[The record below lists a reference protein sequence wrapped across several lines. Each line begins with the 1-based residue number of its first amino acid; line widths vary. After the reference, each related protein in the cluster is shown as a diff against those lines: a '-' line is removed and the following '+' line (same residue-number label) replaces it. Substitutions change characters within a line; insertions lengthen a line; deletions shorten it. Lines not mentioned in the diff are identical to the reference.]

1 MRFVGAV
8 TQRVVFRALEGLR
21 GGELVVRDPGGRGR
35 RFGDG
40 RGGRVVIDVHS
51 PDAFWSKLA
60 RRTRIGFGESYVDGD
75 WDTPDLV
82 GLFELLSVNLEAAGE
97 HPVFR
102 VLNTLQEKRPHR
114 AQRQSPAAA
123 RDNIHAHYDLGNDL
137 FRLMLDETMTYSCAV
152 WERPGMTLAEAQR
165 AKYRRICEKL
175 QLGTEDHVLEIGCGW
190 GGFAI
195 YAAGEY
201 GCRVTGLTLSPSQAS
216 LARERVRD
224 AGLDELV
231 EIREQDYRDTEGLFT
246 KVASIEMLEA
256 IGLAEH
262 ATYFC
267 AIDRFLEPD
276 GIAVIQTIAI
286 PDKRFARYS
295 RRSDWI
301 QQYIFPGSLIPSV
314 GAVER
319 AAAQTRLRIVG
330 QEEIGPGYADT
341 LKIWR
346 ENVES
351 RVDEVRALGYDERF
365 RRIWRFYLSFCEAAF
380 RVCSLRDVQ
389 LMLAR
394 SSSGVPAAPA
404 EQWDAGQLV
413 SSGHLARPAGRGAAT
428 STNT

>member
-1 MRFVGAV
+1 MKLAGVV
-8 TQRVVFRALEGLR
+8 TERVVFRVLERLR
-21 GGELVVRDPGGRGR
+21 GGELVVRYPDGRGR

-40 RGGRVVIDVHS
+40 RGKPVVIDVHN
-51 PDAFWSKLA
+51 PDAFWAKLA

-75 WDTPDLV
+75 WDADDPV
-82 GLFELLSVNLEAAGE
+82 ALFELLSVNLEAAGE

-102 VLNTLQEKRPHR
+102 ALNKLQEKRPHR
-114 AQRQSPAAA
+114 PQRQSPVAA

-137 FRLMLDETMTYSCAV
+137 FRLMLDETMTYSCAY
-152 WERPGMTLAEAQR
+152 WERPGMTLEEAQR

-175 QLGTEDHVLEIGCGW
+175 QLVSGDHVLEIGCGW

-201 GCRVTGLTLSPSQAS
+201 GCRVTGLTLSPGQAS
-216 LARERVRD
+216 LARERVRA

-231 EIREQDYRDTEGLFT
+231 EIREQDYRHTEGRFT

-262 ATYFC
+262 ATYFR
-267 AIDRFLEPD
+267 AIDEFLEPD

-286 PDKRFARYS
+286 PDARFARYR

-301 QQYIFPGSLIPSV
+301 QEYIFPGSLIPSV
-314 GAVER
+314 DAVER
-319 AAAQTRLRIVG
+319 AAAHTRLQVVG
-330 QEEIGPGYADT
+330 LEEIGPGYADT

-346 ENVES
+346 ENVEA

-365 RRIWRFYLSFCEAAF
+365 LRIWRFYLSYCEAAF
-380 RVCSLRDVQ
+380 RVRSLRDVQ
-389 LMLAR
+389 LVLSR
-394 SSSGVPAAPA
+394 SRTGTPAAPA
-404 EQWDAGQLV
+404 ALPDEVQLV
-413 SSGHLARPAGRGAAT
+413 GREA
-428 STNT
+428 

>member
-1 MRFVGAV
+1 MRLAGAV
-8 TQRVVFRALEGLR
+8 AQRIVFRALEGLH
-21 GGELVVRDPGGRGR
+21 GGELVLRYPDGRGR

-40 RGGRVVIDVHS
+40 AGLRVVIDVHN
-51 PDAFWSKLA
+51 PAAFWAKLA
-60 RRTRIGFGESYVDGD
+60 RRTHIGFGESYVDGD
-75 WDTPDLV
+75 WDADDPV
-82 GLFELLSVNLEAAGE
+82 ALFELLSVNLEAAGE

-102 VLNTLQEKRPHR
+102 VLNTLQEMRPHR
-114 AQRQSPAAA
+114 AQRQSPVAA

-137 FRLMLDETMTYSCAV
+137 FRLMLDDTMTYSCAV
-152 WERPGMTLAEAQR
+152 WERPGMTLEEAQR

-224 AGLDELV
+224 AGLDELI
-231 EIREQDYRDTEGLFT
+231 EICEQDYRHTDGRFT

-262 ATYFC
+262 TAYFR
-267 AIDRFLEPD
+267 AIDKFLELD

-286 PDKRFARYS
+286 PDKRFERYS

-319 AAAQTRLRIVG
+319 ASAHTSLQVVG
-330 QEEIGPGYADT
+330 LEEIGPDYADT

-346 ENVES
+346 ENVEA

-365 RRIWRFYLSFCEAAF
+365 LRIWRFYLSFCEAAF
-380 RVCSLRDVQ
+380 RVRSLRDVQ
-389 LMLAR
+389 LVLAR
-394 SSSGVPAAPA
+394 SSSALPRITAAPERSGPSL
-404 EQWDAGQLV
+404 EQPAVLTP
-413 SSGHLARPAGRGAAT
+413 SGRLRTG
-428 STNT
+428 

>member
-1 MRFVGAV
+1 MRLAGAV
-8 TQRVVFRALEGLR
+8 AQRICFRALQGLR
-21 GGELVVRDPGGRGR
+21 GGELVIRYPCYRGGGRGK

-40 RGGRVVIDVHS
+40 LGPTAVVDVHS
-51 PDAFWSKLA
+51 TDSFWQKLA
-60 RRTRIGFGESYVDGD
+60 LRTRIGFGESYVDGD
-75 WDTPDLV
+75 WDADDLV
-82 GLFELLSVNLEAAGE
+82 ALFELLSVNLEAAE
-97 HPVFR
+97 SHPVFR
-102 VLNTLQEKRPHR
+102 VLHKLHELRPHR

-137 FRLMLDETMTYSCAV
+137 FQLMLDETMTYSCAV
-152 WERPGMTLAEAQR
+152 WERPGMSLADAQR

-175 QLGTEDHVLEIGCGW
+175 QLVSGDHVLEIGCGW

-216 LARERVRD
+216 LARKRVRE

-231 EIREQDYRDTEGLFT
+231 EIREQDYRHTEGRFT

-262 ATYFC
+262 ETYFR
-267 AIDRFLEPD
+267 AIDDFLEPD

-286 PDKRFARYS
+286 PDKRFERYS

-319 AAAQTRLRIVG
+319 ATANTGLQIADV
-330 QEEIGPGYADT
+330 EEIGPGYAET

-351 RVDEVRALGYDERF
+351 RVDEIRALGYDDRF
-365 RRIWRFYLSFCEAAF
+365 LRIWRFYLSYCEAAF
-380 RVCSLRDVQ
+380 RARVLRDVQ
-389 LMLAR
+389 LVLAR
-394 SSSGVPAAPA
+394 SRIQAPASVPDNSAPA
-404 EQWDAGQLV
+404 ETPF
-413 SSGHLARPAGRGAAT
+413 ARRR
-428 STNT
+428 

>member
-1 MRFVGAV
+1 VRIVGAV
-8 TQRVVFRALEGLR
+8 TQHIVFRTLGGLR
-21 GGELVVRDPGGRGR
+21 GGELVIRYPDGRGR

-40 RGGRVVIDVHS
+40 LGRRVVIDVHH
-51 PDAFWSKLA
+51 PDAFWAKLA

-75 WDTPDLV
+75 WEADDLV
-82 GLFELLSVNLEAAGE
+82 ALFELLSVNLEAAAR

-102 VLNTLQEKRPHR
+102 ALNTLQEKRPHR
-114 AQRQSPAAA
+114 PQRQLPAAA
-123 RDNIHAHYDLGNDL
+123 RDNIYAHYDLGNDL

-152 WERPGMTLAEAQR
+152 WDEPNMTLADAQR

-175 QLGTEDHVLEIGCGW
+175 QLASGDRVLEIGCGW

-216 LARERVRD
+216 LARQRVRE

-231 EIREQDYRDTEGLFT
+231 EILERDYRHTEGRFT

-262 ATYFC
+262 DTYFR
-267 AIDRFLEPD
+267 AIDQFLEPD
-276 GIAVIQTIAI
+276 GIAVVQTIAI
-286 PDKRFARYS
+286 PDNRFERYR

-301 QQYIFPGSLIPSV
+301 QEYIFPGSQIPSV

-319 AAAQTRLRIVG
+319 AAGRTRLRVVG
-330 QEEIGPGYADT
+330 LEEIGPGYAET

-346 ENVES
+346 ENVEAH
-351 RVDEVRALGYDERF
+351 VDEVRALGYDERF
-365 RRIWRFYLSFCEAAF
+365 LRIWRFYLTFCEAAF
-380 RVCSLRDVQ
+380 RVRTLRDVQ
-389 LMLAR
+389 LVLAR
-394 SSSGVPAAPA
+394 SASAAITAPA
-404 EQWDAGQLV
+404 EKQDAGQLV
-413 SSGHLARPAGRGAAT
+413 R
-428 STNT
+428 